1 MGRASEGLRALAQGV
16 SDLAYK
22 MLDLVRLPPGAAE
35 REVSAR
41 LDEIRRIEEGNDAA
55 FDEAATMIMNL
66 EVFPVNP
73 DYYLETARGL
83 DRISDIIERTSLLLE
98 WRRGLGEE
106 ESELLVSAAS
116 QVRQLAE
123 DMAAALASLGE
134 APGAVEMRCQMVL
147 DREKAVDLT
156 RDHYYRISSKEGY
169 DLGTRIWLG
178 EVIGNLDV
186 AADVGR
192 DLTITLRVISKKL
205 DKQKKLD
212 VKKGALSPAST
223 R

>member
-1 MGRASEGLRALAQGV
+1 MAERLQAMAEGV
-16 SDLAYK
+16 SSLAER
-22 MLDLVRLPPGAAE
+22 MLGLVRLAPGASE
-35 REVSAR
+35 RELSVR
-41 LDEIRRIEEGNDAA
+41 LDEIRRIEEGNDSA
-55 FDEAATMIMNL
+55 FDEAATLIMGL

-73 DYYLETARGL
+73 DYFLETARGL

-106 ESELLVSAAS
+106 ESELLESAAS
-116 QVRQLAE
+116 QVSQLAG
-123 DMAAALASLGE
+123 DLASALASLGRDQ
-134 APGAVEMRCQMVL
+134 GAVERKCQVVL

-169 DLGTRIWLG
+169 DVGTRIWLG

-192 DLTITLRVISKKL
+192 DLTITLRVIAGKL
-205 DKQKKLD
+205 EKQDKLD
-212 VKKGALSPAST
+212 VKKGTIST
-223 R
+223 S